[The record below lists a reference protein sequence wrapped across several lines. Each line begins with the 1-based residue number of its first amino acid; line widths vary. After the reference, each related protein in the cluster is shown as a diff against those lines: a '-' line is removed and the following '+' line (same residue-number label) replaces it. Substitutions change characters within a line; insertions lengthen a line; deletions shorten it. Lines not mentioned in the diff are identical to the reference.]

1 MKFLVAI
8 DLEGVACAIGVPF
21 EGISRGEGKNY
32 AFAAKQATREGCTA
46 VDALFDNG
54 ATEVIV
60 WDAHGDGLNLDYEK
74 FDMRCRFIQ
83 GSDMRMTKLP
93 VFDNLDGVVF
103 IGYHAGDNTPG
114 AVLCHTYSMINY
126 TWNKIDG
133 KQVGEFEMDA
143 ALLGKKGAKAI
154 FLSGDQFV
162 VEQAKAA
169 CPWIETAIVKEGSG
183 FNSCVSLHPYA
194 ACNAIYE
201 GVTKAVKNLDTMKC
215 YKINEPFELTVCY
228 KRAEGAQLCHFRNP
242 DGTPFEVV
250 DAYTRRGTLSKIEDY
265 FLH

>member
-8 DLEGVACAIGVPF
+8 DLEGVACGIGVPF

-60 WDAHGDGLNLDYEK
+60 WDAHADGLNLDYEK

-83 GSDMRMTKLP
+83 GCDMRMTKLS

-114 AVLCHTYSMINY
+114 AVLCHTYSMVNY
-126 TWNKIDG
+126 AWNKIDG

-143 ALLGKKGAKAI
+143 ALLGKKGAKSI

-162 VEQAKAA
+162 VEQAKKA
-169 CPWIETAIVKEGSG
+169 CPWCNIGTMGLFFVKLLAIS
-183 FNSCVSLHPYA
+183 
-194 ACNAIYE
+194 I
-201 GVTKAVKNLDTMKC
+201 
-215 YKINEPFELTVCY
+215 I
-228 KRAEGAQLCHFRNP
+228 
-242 DGTPFEVV
+242 
-250 DAYTRRGTLSKIEDY
+250 LSKVESASTVTISTPSSPMTRKPIGFIVAPPPDPPAKLPSML
-265 FLH
+265 FLANDFVKFLLPYSPPPAIKANVI